1 MKTNIRVK
9 KKCEYCKEEFVAKT
23 TKTRYCCHRCNQKG
37 YKLNLKT
44 NKIATTEKAR
54 AFRFKLQQIVSFLAM
69 TTERN
74 SKPIQTGS

>member
-1 MKTNIRVK
+1 MQTNIRVK

-44 NKIATTEKAR
+44 NKINIK
-54 AFRFKLQQIVSFLAM
+54 
-69 TTERN
+69 
-74 SKPIQTGS
+74 SKNINPS